1 MIIGNIL
8 EKSAS
13 KGKISNPPPE
23 KLLQRHLEK
32 RNAFLENQIKVVLV
46 VAATQVQPSTSVCGP
61 RKLAQI
67 IKLTRWISSLRPKIW
82 SLHQSHTKSLLS
94 VLLPVQ
100 SEWLMVDEL
109 GLLSLNE
116 ARSWGSAWDLN
127 GTVLHKEKDWDSGG
141 MPDELLGRLSDRCLC
156 TIVMRIEKTEWVGNT
171 KTYEPKV
178 GMK

>member
-1 MIIGNIL
+1 MGSQASLLVLYMINIKGCSHCNVRVTKSHPFSMIIGNIL

-67 IKLTRWISSLRPKIW
+67 IKLTRCISSLRPKIW

-116 ARSWGSAWDLN
+116 ARS
-127 GTVLHKEKDWDSGG
+127 
-141 MPDELLGRLSDRCLC
+141 
-156 TIVMRIEKTEWVGNT
+156 
-171 KTYEPKV
+171 
-178 GMK
+178 